1 VRVAVNVEQLLY
13 KTPGGIGR
21 YTAQLVTLLPQLFPD
36 DDVVAFTA
44 RHGVA
49 AVEVAFRQAGLAD
62 GSARRAI
69 RLPLPRPVLYDAW
82 HLAGIP
88 RLGWMAPAL
97 GSCPLIHAPSV
108 AVPPAGR
115 ARLVVNVHDVAPL
128 IFPETFTGRGRR
140 FHRQGIRA
148 AARRADLVITGSQAS
163 ADELA
168 AWTSIPADRI
178 RVVHNGVD
186 ATRAEPEV
194 VAETLARLR
203 LADAPYVLWVGSL
216 EPRKNLRTLVSAFA
230 RLPAELEGVRLAI
243 AGPGGWLGDDLV
255 VAADQRRLGERIRWL
270 GRVSDADLRALYA
283 GARIFAFPSRHEG
296 FGLPVLEAMVQGTAV
311 VCADIPP
318 LREVSGGA
326 ARLVPAE
333 DVDAWVAAL
342 SELLAGEEGIDELAA
357 AGPPRAAEFSWERTV
372 RATRDVYLEA
382 LA

>member
-1 VRVAVNVEQLLY
+1 VAVNVEQLLY

-36 DDVVAFTA
+36 DEMLAFTA

-49 AVEVAFRQAGLAD
+49 TVEAAYRQAGLPPQD
-62 GSARRAI
+62 ARATV
-69 RLPLPRPVLYDAW
+69 RLPIPRPVLYDAW

-88 RLGWMAPAL
+88 RLGWLAPAL
-97 GSCPLIHAPSV
+97 GACPLIHAPSV
-108 AVPPAGR
+108 AVPPPGR

-128 IFPETFTGRGRR
+128 LFPETFTRRGRR
-140 FHRQGIRA
+140 FHREGIRA

-168 AWTSIPADRI
+168 AWTAIAPERV
-178 RVVHNGVD
+178 RVVYNGVD
-186 ATRAEPEV
+186 ASPVPAEV
-194 VAETLARLR
+194 VAETLARTGLS
-203 LADAPYVLWVGSL
+203 DAPYVLWVGSL

-230 RLPAELEGVRLAI
+230 QLSGAEAHGARLALV
-243 AGPGGWLGDDLV
+243 GPVGWLGGDLV
-255 VAADQRRLGERIRWL
+255 DAQDERRLGDRLRWL
-270 GRVSDADLRALYA
+270 GRVPDADLRALYA

-311 VCADIPP
+311 VCADIPA
-318 LREVSGGA
+318 LREVTAGA

-333 DVDAWVAAL
+333 DADAWAAAL
-342 SELLAGEEGIDELAA
+342 SRLLGDDAGLAA
-357 AGPPRAAEFSWERTV
+357 LVGAGWRRAAQFSWDATV
-372 RATRDVYLEA
+372 RATREVYRQA